1 MSPLR
6 QGAWQPACALES
18 RLPSVVQGPL
28 NQFIGPNTHLR
39 GNSPAIDVLQLD
51 SNEGRHYD
59 HDLRLLFAG
68 DLQNFIEII
77 AQLPKSYDGSLEVTI
92 NDRDIDVVARNVIML
107 QIHLSMD
114 EDDATIDCIIHL
126 WYSAFL
132 RDTLS

>member
-68 DLQNFIEII
+68 MCLTSCLIYIMAI
-77 AQLPKSYDGSLEVTI
+77 AEQT
-92 NDRDIDVVARNVIML
+92 
-107 QIHLSMD
+107 
-114 EDDATIDCIIHL
+114 
-126 WYSAFL
+126 
-132 RDTLS
+132 